1 MRLRFQK
8 GDWLAVAVPLVLAVV
23 VFLAFLPGE
32 MADVPVAE
40 IYLDGEYLGVA
51 PMDFEKIIG
60 SYVIT
65 VIRSDGAVKNFNCS
79 ETDNGNDSYY
89 NFSWID

>member
-1 MRLRFQK
+1 MTSVSVTGMGYELNLNNAIYIL
-8 GDWLAVAVPLVLAVV
+8 GPT
-23 VFLAFLPGE
+23 G
-32 MADVPVAE
+32 AE
-40 IYLDGEYLGVA
+40 IYLDGEYLGTA

-65 VIRSDGAVKNFNCS
+65 VIRTDGAVKNFNCT
-79 ETDNGNDSYY
+79 ETDNGEDSYY

>member
-1 MRLRFQK
+1 MTSVSVTNMGYNLNLNNAIYIL
-8 GDWLAVAVPLVLAVV
+8 GPS
-23 VFLAFLPGE
+23 G
-32 MADVPVAE
+32 AE
-40 IYLDGEYLGVA
+40 IYLDGEFLGTA

-65 VIRSDGAVKNFNCS
+65 VIRTDGGVKNFNCS
-79 ETDNGNDSYY
+79 ETDNGEDSYY

>member
-1 MRLRFQK
+1 MTSVSVT
-8 GDWLAVAVPLVLAVV
+8 GMGYNLALENAIYILG
-23 VFLAFLPGE
+23 PGG
-32 MADVPVAE
+32 AE
-40 IYLDGEYLGVA
+40 IYLDGEYLGEA

-79 ETDNGNDSYY
+79 ETDNGKDSYY

>member
-1 MRLRFQK
+1 MTSISLIGRGYAL
-8 GDWLAVAVPLVLAVV
+8 DMNNAVYILGPS
-23 VFLAFLPGE
+23 G
-32 MADVPVAE
+32 AE
-40 IYLDGEYLGVA
+40 IYLDGEYIGKA

-79 ETDNGNDSYY
+79 ETDNGSDSYY